1 MTDYTNVSARAMLVE
16 LHVSTWAARKFDK
29 TATSQVN
36 TQNAASS
43 KAGRYN
49 KHLLAGAKEHEE
61 LISACEML
69 RDVHY
74 AQTLPWSDKG
84 ARLLPTANFFEYS
97 NVMRKHFAV
106 AEEKLTAFVD
116 AYPSLIDAA
125 EQQHTA
131 LGKLFNRAEY
141 PKAQD
146 VRRRFSW
153 TVDYDKVPDGDFRVD
168 LPADQLASI
177 AASVEARAAAATQE
191 AMRGAWERLVEA
203 VARIHKASQ
212 PDGIVRGTLIEN
224 ARNVCDVLAR
234 LNVAGDE
241 RLEEMRARVSRDLAQ
256 LDLDDLRGDDKLR
269 ADTATKAK
277 RILDA
282 MSEYGFAPPPVKT
295 EAAA

>member
-1 MTDYTNVSARAMLVE
+1 MTDYTNVSARAMLVQ
-16 LHVSTWAARKFDK
+16 LHVSAWTARRFDK
-29 TATSQVN
+29 GATKQVN
-36 TQNAASS
+36 TQNAASD

-61 LISACEML
+61 LISACEAL

-74 AQTLPWSDKG
+74 GQTLPWSDKG
-84 ARLLPTANFFEYS
+84 SRLLPTANFFAYS
-97 NVMRKHFAV
+97 EVMRKSFAI
-106 AEEKLTAFVD
+106 ADEKLTAFVD
-116 AYPSLIDAA
+116 AYPSLVDAA
-125 EQQHTA
+125 EKHHTA

-168 LPADQLASI
+168 LPADQLSAI
-177 AASVEARAAAATQE
+177 AAAVEARASLATQE
-191 AMRGAWERLVEA
+191 AMRGAWERLAEA

-212 PDGIVRGTLIEN
+212 PDGVVRGTLIEN
-224 ARNVCDVLAR
+224 ARNTCDVLGR

-241 RLEEMRARVSRDLAQ
+241 RLEEMRARVERDLAQ
-256 LDLDDLRGDDKLR
+256 LDLVDLRNDDTLR
-269 ADTATKAK
+269 ADTAQKAK

-282 MSEYGFAPPPVKT
+282 MSDYGFAPPMKT